1 MPEEN
6 FNPQQSLALI
16 ESMINSAKNRVSEN
30 GFMYLLWGWVVF
42 ICGLSQFVLLHFFNY
57 PQHYIV
63 WMLSWA
69 VFFFQIFYLRKKRRK
84 QRVRTY
90 ADHIMGYVW
99 IAFIVVI
106 FLVGYLIGR
115 LTNGEYYSHIT
126 PLILAVYGFPI
137 FVTGAIMQFRP
148 LILGGIG
155 CWVLCIISTL
165 IKEYDYQLLMIP
177 ASMLV
182 AWIIPG
188 YLLRAKYKSQN

>member
-16 ESMINSAKNRVSEN
+16 ESMINNAKNRVSEN

-42 ICGLSQFVLLHFFNY
+42 ICGLSQFVLMHFFKY
-57 PQHYIV
+57 PQHYVV
-63 WMLSWA
+63 WMLSWV
-69 VFFFQIFYLRKKRRK
+69 VFFFQIFYLRRKKRK

-90 ADHIMGYVW
+90 ADHIISYVW

-106 FLVGYLIGR
+106 FLVGYLIGN
-115 LTNGEYYSHIT
+115 LTGGEYYSHIT
-126 PLILAVYGFPI
+126 PLMLAVYGFPI

-148 LILGGIG
+148 LIFGGIG
-155 CWVLCIISTL
+155 CWVLCIISTF